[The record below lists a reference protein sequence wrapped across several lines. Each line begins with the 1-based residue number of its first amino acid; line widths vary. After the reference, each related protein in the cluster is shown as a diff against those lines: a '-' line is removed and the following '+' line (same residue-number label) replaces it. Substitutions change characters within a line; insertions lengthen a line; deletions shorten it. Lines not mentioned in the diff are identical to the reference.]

1 MKSKAPY
8 NTTIMVSGGFDPIHV
23 GHVRMI
29 LAAAELGNVIV
40 VANSDDW
47 LMRKKGYI
55 FMPWDERTE
64 IIKSIRGVKDVVMVD
79 DSDGTVCA
87 ALEIY
92 KPTMFGN
99 GGDRT
104 TKNTPEKELC
114 KKLDIQMVW
123 RLGGGKIQSSSGL
136 VKDANWAPPRVDDPA
151 VPKPDKSIFLRDTK
165 GKNSEDQS

>member
-1 MKSKAPY
+1 
-8 NTTIMVSGGFDPIHV
+8 
-23 GHVRMI
+23 MI

-79 DSDGTVCA
+79 DSDGTVCR
-87 ALEIY
+87 ALEAY

-104 TKNTPEKELC
+104 TKNTPEKALC
-114 KKLDIQMVW
+114 KKLGVEMVW
-123 RLGGGKIQSSSGL
+123 RLGGGKIQSSSDL
-136 VKDANWAPPRVDDPA
+136 VKDANWEPPESDDPE
-151 VPKPDKSIFLRDTK
+151 VPKPDRTIFLRDTK
-165 GKNSEDQS
+165 GKNSENQP